1 MTLSLKSGLFS
12 LLINS
17 TLLLLLITGLT
28 FTRPKKEEVKITLLE
43 PAPSAP
49 REVKVD
55 EETKSSILKES
66 IPEENKVLKSREAF
80 PRSQPKNLARVSS
93 ERSKEKSVDE
103 TYLEEALLKARLA
116 KLKEKT
122 LSEASRDEEEFL
134 KKRISQL
141 KNKGGEKGQLSK
153 GDSKSEGL
161 EKAPPSTSS
170 EGVSSLSRDYLLLV
184 KRKLQTHFEVPI
196 YLKGRGDLKAL
207 VEIEVNERGEIQR
220 VTFLQKAQDP
230 EFNRAVERC
239 LRAVNPL
246 PVNQRARLR
255 IEFRGEGLSIS

>member
-12 LLINS
+12 LLINF

-43 PAPSAP
+43 PALLASRKAIPS
-49 REVKVD
+49 
-55 EETKSSILKES
+55 EETKPSIPKES
-66 IPEENKVLKSREAF
+66 KPDENKVLNTREAL
-80 PRSQPKNLARVSS
+80 PRSQPKNLAKVSP

-116 KLKEKT
+116 KLKERA
-122 LSEASRDEEEFL
+122 LSESSREEEEFF

-141 KNKGGEKGQLSK
+141 KDKGGEKGQLSK
-153 GDSKSEGL
+153 GDSKSEGP
-161 EKAPPSTSS
+161 EKTSSSTSS
-170 EGVSSLSRDYLLLV
+170 EEASSLSRDYLLLV

-207 VEIEVNERGEIQR
+207 VEIEVNERGEIQK
-220 VTFLQKAQDP
+220 VTFLQKAGDP

-255 IEFRGEGLSIS
+255 IEFRGEGLRIS

>member
-12 LLINS
+12 LLINL

-28 FTRPKKEEVKITLLE
+28 FTKPKKEEVKITLLE
-43 PAPSAP
+43 PILSVP

-55 EETKSSILKES
+55 EETKPSTLKES
-66 IPEENKVLKSREAF
+66 IPEENKALKSREAL
-80 PRSQPKNLARVSS
+80 PRSQPKNLTKVSP

-116 KLKEKT
+116 KLKEKA
-122 LSEASRDEEEFL
+122 LSETSREEEEFL

-141 KNKGGEKGQLSK
+141 KSKGSEKEPLSK
-153 GDSKSEGL
+153 GVSKAEVP
-161 EKAPPSTSS
+161 EKASPSTSS

-207 VEIEVNERGEIQR
+207 VEIEVNERGEIQK
-220 VTFLQKAQDP
+220 VTFLQKAGDP

-246 PVNQRARLR
+246 PVNQRTHLK
-255 IEFRGEGLSIS
+255 IEFRGEGLRIS

>member
-1 MTLSLKSGLFS
+1 MALSLKSGLFS
-12 LLINS
+12 LLINL

-43 PAPSAP
+43 PALLASRKAIPS
-49 REVKVD
+49 
-55 EETKSSILKES
+55 EETKPSIPKES
-66 IPEENKVLKSREAF
+66 IPDENKALKSREAL
-80 PRSQPKNLARVSS
+80 PRSQLNNLAKVSPK
-93 ERSKEKSVDE
+93 RSLEKSVDE
-103 TYLEEALLKARLA
+103 SYLEEALLKARLA
-116 KLKEKT
+116 KLKERA
-122 LSEASRDEEEFL
+122 LSESSREEEEFL

-141 KNKGGEKGQLSK
+141 KSK
-153 GDSKSEGL
+153 GEGLAQLPKGNSKSEGL
-161 EKAPPSTSS
+161 EKSASPPSS
-170 EGVSSLSRDYLLLV
+170 EGASSLSRDYLLLV

-220 VTFLQKAQDP
+220 VTFLQKAQDL

-246 PVNQRARLR
+246 PVNQRVRLR
-255 IEFRGEGLSIS
+255 IEFRGEGLRIS